1 MRTFGAR
8 RALTAALALAAAI
21 AASCATVRRSPDAAP
36 PPTTVREP
44 MPPPPS
50 LPVEPPSVAPSPP
63 VAALRAPLREPDAVR
78 IGLRTDLES
87 ASFGC
92 CSDPVRVEA
101 GAESWPL
108 AGTLTVRPAA
118 RSSAAPSWRLQVA
131 ALREPEEAEGLARR
145 LSELASAPADARF
158 DAGSGLFRV
167 RVGLWR
173 SRESAEQA
181 GRRLQGSGLDA
192 FWVVSEGGGLT
203 APALE
208 FDHAG
213 ATRRIEGRRLV
224 LRAAAGGSIAVEGRR
239 YRGAIAVFLND
250 RGRLNVVNELP
261 LEQYLRG
268 VVPSELG
275 PNRYP
280 HLEALKAQAIAARS
294 YTLRNLGGFAEE
306 GYDLCG
312 TPKCQVYGGVAAE
325 HPVSDRAVS
334 ETAGV
339 VLTAGGQPIDA
350 LYSATCGGRT
360 ENVEIVFP
368 LKSASY
374 LRGVPCIEA
383 GVSRLPMSASAP
395 TSWPPPVAE
404 GAPERVLEATFEGLQ
419 GGALMVHAPVDSIGP
434 GGPVALPIGK
444 RLATFRDTGDG
455 PRAGELAL
463 APGDPLELRFA
474 GGELIAVVQRLA
486 PGAAPNDREHSR
498 ARWSRFRGDAEL
510 AVSVRQRFPGFD
522 FAGLDVLE
530 RGPSGRVRRI
540 RLLGRDGERVEVV
553 GLAVRWVLDV
563 PDTWFTVR
571 RARAS
576 RAAHRAPGWQFEG
589 RGWGHGVGLCQ
600 VGAYGMARRGH
611 DHRAIL
617 EHYYTGVEFERL
629 APPPPAPP
637 PSPPSPPSDTA

>member
-1 MRTFGAR
+1 VRASRAR
-8 RALTAALALAAAI
+8 RALTTALALAAAV
-21 AASCATVRRSPDAAP
+21 AASCATVRRSADVAPPPPTVLEPPAEPGAAP
-36 PPTTVREP
+36 PVAPA
-44 MPPPPS
+44 PPP
-50 LPVEPPSVAPSPP
+50 EPA
-63 VAALRAPLREPDAVR
+63 RAPLREPEAVR

-87 ASFGC
+87 ASFVC
-92 CSDPVRVEA
+92 CPDAVRVEA
-101 GAESWPL
+101 GGETWPL
-108 AGTLTVRPAA
+108 DATLTVRPAA
-118 RSSAAPSWRLQVA
+118 RSSAPPSWRLQVA

-145 LSELASAPADARF
+145 LSALASAPADARF

-167 RVGLWR
+167 RVGGWR
-173 SRESAEQA
+173 SRELAEQA
-181 GRRLQGSGLDA
+181 GRRLQGGGLDA

-203 APALE
+203 EPALE
-208 FDHAG
+208 LDHAG
-213 ATRRIEGRRLV
+213 ETRRVEGRRVV

-239 YRGAIAVFLND
+239 YRGAVAVFLND

-312 TPKCQVYGGVAAE
+312 TPKCQVYGGVSAE
-325 HPVSDRAVS
+325 HPVSDRAVA
-334 ETAGV
+334 ETAGL
-339 VLTAGGQPIDA
+339 VLTSDGQPIDA

-360 ENVEIVFP
+360 ENVEVVFP

-383 GVSRLPMSASAP
+383 GVSRLPASASAP
-395 TSWPPPVAE
+395 TAWPPPAAA
-404 GAPERVLEATFEGLQ
+404 GAPESVREATFESLQ
-419 GGALMVHAPVDSIGP
+419 GGALVVREP
-434 GGPVALPIGK
+434 GGPTALPIGK
-444 RLATFRDTGDG
+444 RLATFRDDGTG

-463 APGDPLELRFA
+463 APGDRLELRFA
-474 GGELIAVVQRLA
+474 GDELVAVVQRLSA
-486 PGAAPNDREHSR
+486 DAAPNDREHSR

-510 AVSVRQRFPGFD
+510 AVSVRQRYPGFE

-540 RLLGRDGERVEVV
+540 RLLGRGGERVEVL

-571 RARAS
+571 RARSGRAGH
-576 RAAHRAPGWQFEG
+576 RAAGWQFEG

-611 DHRAIL
+611 DYRAIL
-617 EHYYTGVEFERL
+617 EHYYAGVELERL
-629 APPPPAPP
+629 EPAAPPAPAA
-637 PSPPSPPSDTA
+637 S